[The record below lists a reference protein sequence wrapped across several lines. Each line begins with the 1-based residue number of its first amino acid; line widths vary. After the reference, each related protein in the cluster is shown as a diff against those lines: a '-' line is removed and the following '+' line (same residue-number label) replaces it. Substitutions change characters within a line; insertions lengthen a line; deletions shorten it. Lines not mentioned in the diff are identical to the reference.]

1 MKNLG
6 VEECLCRYLDTDNE
20 IITLIEFNQ
29 YRQKSTSD
37 ILNESRILERE
48 YKNLVGAGRNAN
60 YLNKL
65 KSKMRVSISRF
76 FLHFPCLF
84 FELLRF
90 FLDFPRESL
99 RNSDPGRNFSV
110 FLSNAYG
117 VLLLPLFF
125 LFFHSFP
132 RTLRPPYRNH

>member
-48 YKNLVGAGRNAN
+48 YKNLVGWKKCE
-60 YLNKL
+60 L
-65 KSKMRVSISRF
+65 SKQIQIKR
-76 FLHFPCLF
+76 
-84 FELLRF
+84 
-90 FLDFPRESL
+90 
-99 RNSDPGRNFSV
+99 
-110 FLSNAYG
+110 
-117 VLLLPLFF
+117 
-125 LFFHSFP
+125 
-132 RTLRPPYRNH
+132 